1 MQPFAAANSLA
12 QPAPTF
18 DGDRRPRDNGGMDAI
33 SPEFR
38 LEPTGPGSFT
48 WSEWQIDDDHAL
60 MMHEPTRAVFSIY
73 LADGTAPAAP
83 SVYQL
88 RARLAHVCDGQPVP
102 PNLPALGA
110 SAINA
115 FACMTARPIAEMQ
128 PHRSPE
134 MRRQGIED
142 DAIPF

>member
-1 MQPFAAANSLA
+1 VIPPYVTGYTPSAAPIFQKPFY
-12 QPAPTF
+12 PTF

-33 SPEFR
+33 SPEYR

-48 WSEWQIDDDHAL
+48 WGEWQIDDDHAL

-88 RARLAHVCDGQPVP
+88 RKFSRIRATSTLRWLLRWTPKMKQLAKVEPCP
-102 PNLPALGA
+102 
-110 SAINA
+110 
-115 FACMTARPIAEMQ
+115 
-128 PHRSPE
+128 
-134 MRRQGIED
+134 
-142 DAIPF
+142 

>member
-1 MQPFAAANSLA
+1 
-12 QPAPTF
+12 
-18 DGDRRPRDNGGMDAI
+18 MDAI
-33 SPEFR
+33 SPEYR

-48 WSEWQIDDDHAL
+48 WGEWQIDDDHAL
-60 MMHEPTRAVFSIY
+60 IMHEPTRAVFSIY
-73 LADGTAPAAP
+73 LADGTAPAAPP

-115 FACMTARPIAEMQ
+115 FACMTERVHIVEMQ
-128 PHRSPE
+128 PRRSTGRCSMDTAE
-134 MRRQGIED
+134 E
-142 DAIPF
+142 IPF